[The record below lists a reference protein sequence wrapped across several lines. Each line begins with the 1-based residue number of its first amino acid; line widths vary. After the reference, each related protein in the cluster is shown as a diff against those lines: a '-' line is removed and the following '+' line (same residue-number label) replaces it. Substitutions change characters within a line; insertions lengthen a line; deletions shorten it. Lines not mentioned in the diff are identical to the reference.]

1 MTAQLQGRVNDN
13 AVNTYLCN
21 IELFI
26 VVVDM
31 IIVQD
36 VSFARKEKKNIPK
49 ITSQTKIGLPLK

>member
-26 VVVDM
+26 VVVM

-36 VSFARKEKKNIPK
+36 VSFARKEKKKHPK
-49 ITSQTKIGLPLK
+49 NNEPN